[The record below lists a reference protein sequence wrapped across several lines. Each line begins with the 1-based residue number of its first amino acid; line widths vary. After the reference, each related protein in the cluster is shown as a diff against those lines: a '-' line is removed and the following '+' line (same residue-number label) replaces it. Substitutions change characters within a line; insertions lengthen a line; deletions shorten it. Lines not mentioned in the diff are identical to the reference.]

1 MSDSSR
7 TFLEAIRLTPA
18 EPAAGSAAAFTAMPQ
33 PVPWPKAYGGD
44 IVAQSAAA
52 AAATVPGEANIHS
65 MHGYFAR
72 PVDVG
77 VEVRYDVE
85 TVRDGRSFSL
95 RNVRGYQHGKLVA
108 TTSASFHVPEQGEDV
123 ASAMPSDILDPD
135 ELPSAAEVL
144 TGVDTPAAEYWGHGR
159 SFDMRHVPEPVYLPG
174 DRARQPHQ
182 AVWVRAFE
190 KLPDDALTQAIA
202 LAYVC
207 DYTILEPILRAS
219 GYAWG
224 DAGLITA
231 SLDHAM
237 WFHRPGRVD
246 EWVLYV
252 QDAASAQDG
261 RGLATGRFFDRGGR
275 LLATV
280 AQEGVIR
287 PARQ

>member
-1 MSDSSR
+1 MTDDSS
-7 TFLEAIRLTPA
+7 TFLAAIRLTPA
-18 EPAAGSAAAFTAMPQ
+18 EPASGSDAAFTAMPQ

-52 AAATVPGEANIHS
+52 AAATVPEQTRIHS

-85 TVRDGRSFSL
+85 TLRDGRSFSL
-95 RNVRGYQHGKLVA
+95 RTVRGYQNDALVA
-108 TTSASFHVPEQGEDV
+108 TTTASFHVPEEGEDV
-123 ASAMPSDILDPD
+123 ASEMPAGIPDP
-135 ELPSAAEVL
+135 ESLPSAAEVL
-144 TGVDTPAAEYWGHGR
+144 AGIETPAADYWSHGR
-159 SFDMRHVPEPVYLPG
+159 SFDMRHVPSPVYLPG
-174 DRARQPHQ
+174 DRDHEPHQ
-182 AVWVRAFE
+182 AVWVKAFE
-190 KLPDDALTQAIA
+190 MLPDDAVTQAIG

-219 GYAWG
+219 GYAWA
-224 DAGLITA
+224 DPGLVTA

-237 WFHRPGRVD
+237 WFHRPGRID
-246 EWVLYV
+246 EWVLYA
-252 QDAASAQDG
+252 QEAASAQDG

-287 PARQ
+287 PARI